1 MKHKLLSTMFAMTC
15 LVGSS
20 YAQTKE
26 VSGVVTTAD
35 GKPISSVSVSVVGSN
50 IATQTD
56 DAGRFKLTVPAGATL
71 NVSYVGYVSQ
81 RVSIG
86 NATTLSIVL
95 KEDAQALDEVL
106 VIGYGSGT
114 AIGTRL
120 GSKTT
125 VTSKDIEGK
134 PTANALEALQGKV
147 PGLSV
152 LTSNGEPSATQSIR
166 LHGQGSLGASS
177 TPLFVVDGIPTEPGS
192 IVSTNPDDWES
203 ITVLKDAASTSIY
216 GSRAANGVIYFKSKQ
231 GKIGEK
237 AVITARV
244 QTGTNDLASRRH
256 IEGFM
261 NTQELRQ
268 FWLETGYRTQAQI
281 DQISETYGDETF
293 DWGKYYYKENTGLQQ
308 YDLNI
313 SGGSG
318 KTTYFVS
325 GSHYDQEG
333 IMYRSGYKRSTLRS
347 NLSTK
352 LNNWSRIGLNLSG
365 GHDKRES
372 NQYNSNSLNGGL
384 SLLAQPWY
392 TPFDKDGNE
401 YTDQI
406 IPGLGR
412 YSPKYLADNM
422 PGFGINQQFNPNA

>member
-1 MKHKLLSTMFAMTC
+1 MKQKLLSAMFAMTC
-15 LVGSS
+15 VTSMS
-20 YAQTKE
+20 FAQNRE
-26 VSGVVTTAD
+26 VSGLVTSSD
-35 GKPISSVSVSVVGSN
+35 GTPISGASISVVGTN
-50 IATQTD
+50 TATQTEGS
-56 DAGRFKLTVPAGATL
+56 GRIRISANTGATL
-71 NVSYVGYVSQ
+71 NVSYIGYVSQ
-81 RVSIG
+81 RVNIG
-86 NATTLSIVL
+86 NSNVLSIVL
-95 KEDAQALDEVL
+95 VPNDQSLEEV
-106 VIGYGSGT
+106 VIMGYGSGRS
-114 AIGTRL
+114 IGTIV

-125 VTSKDIEGK
+125 VTAKDIEGK

-392 TPFDKDGNE
+392 
-401 YTDQI
+401 
-406 IPGLGR
+406 
-412 YSPKYLADNM
+412 
-422 PGFGINQQFNPNA
+422 